1 VDLATQHHLIDRILT
16 HLDRR
21 TTDAG
26 GEERYVP
33 VTDYLD
39 PQLYAA
45 EVEAAHRRRPL
56 IVGHAGQL
64 AEPGDFLTDE
74 VAGTPVLVVRDA
86 AGGVRCHVNVCRHRG
101 FRLVGEDTGTGL
113 REIICGYHAWTY
125 DPTGELRHIPD
136 HKRCFPGVDRSAR
149 GLLPMSAWVDQGF
162 IWVDPATAPSGPP
175 APRATAG
182 PGDTDELD
190 PRLLAELDS
199 YGFAEDSYYGGTVL
213 EGAFNWKLGV
223 EAFLEVY
230 HFQILHPAMKN
241 YVFAP
246 EVALLDHFGDDL
258 RLVAPK
264 KEVTVLA
271 DTPREEWRL
280 RPRVTVV
287 YYLFPGTFLFV
298 EKRHASVLQIRPA
311 GPERSKVMIFHFAR
325 ADGLRRKAALDRN
338 IAAFLQAVDEDLGA
352 CESIQSGLRAGQD
365 QLLFGRNENALHA
378 FREALTRRVAAT
390 DPAETGAARR

>member
-1 VDLATQHHLIDRILT
+1 MDLATQHHLIERILT

-45 EVEAAHRRRPL
+45 EVEAAHRSRPL

-74 VAGTPVLVVRDA
+74 VAGTPVLLVRDA

-101 FRLVGEDTGTGL
+101 FRLVGEPAGTGM
-113 REIICGYHAWTY
+113 REMICGYHAWTY
-125 DPTGELRHIPD
+125 DPTGDLRHIPD
-136 HKRCFPGVDRSAR
+136 QKRCFPGVDKATR

-162 IWVDPATAPSGPP
+162 VWVDPATAPS
-175 APRATAG
+175 APRAAS
-182 PGDTDELD
+182 DELD
-190 PRLLAELDS
+190 PRLLAELAA
-199 YGFAEDSYYGGTVL
+199 YGFAEDSYYGGKAV

-246 EVALLDHFGDDL
+246 EVALIDHFGDDI

-264 KEVTVLA
+264 KEITVLA

-280 RPRVTVV
+280 RSRVTVV
-287 YYLFPGTFLFV
+287 YFFFPGTFLFV
-298 EKRHASVLQIRPA
+298 EKRHASLLQIRPA
-311 GPERSKVMIFHFAR
+311 GPERSTVKVFHFAR
-325 ADGLRRKAALDRN
+325 QDGLRRIGTLDRN
-338 IAAFLQAVDEDLGA
+338 IGGFLQALEEDLAA
-352 CESIQSGLRAGQD
+352 CESIQAGLRSGQD
-365 QLLFGRNENALHA
+365 ELLFGRNENALHF
-378 FREALTRRVAAT
+378 FRDTLARRVAA
-390 DPAETGAARR
+390 ATGRTEVGAGLG

>member
-1 VDLATQHHLIDRILT
+1 MDVATQHQLIERILT

-26 GEERYVP
+26 SEERSVP
-33 VTDYLD
+33 VSDYLD
-39 PQLYAA
+39 PQLHAV

-56 IVGHAGQL
+56 VVGHAGQL
-64 AEPGDFLTDE
+64 SEPGDFLTDE
-74 VAGTPVLVVRDA
+74 VAGTPILVVRDA
-86 AGGVRCHVNVCRHRG
+86 AGAVRCHVNVCRHRG
-101 FRLVGEDTGTGL
+101 FRLVEQDAGTGL
-113 REIICGYHAWTY
+113 REMICGYHAWTY

-136 HKRCFPGVDRSAR
+136 QKRCFPGVDRSAR
-149 GLLPMSAWVDQGF
+149 GLLPMSAWVEQGF
-162 IWVDPATAPSGPP
+162 VWVDPASTPAALP

-182 PGDTDELD
+182 ADELD

-199 YGFAEDSYYGGTVL
+199 YGFAEDTYYGGTVL

-246 EVALLDHFGDDL
+246 EVALLDFFGEDL

-271 DTPREEWRL
+271 DTPREEWLL

-298 EKRHASVLQIRPA
+298 EKRHASMLQIRPV
-311 GPERSKVMIFHFAR
+311 GPERSKVLIFHFAR
-325 ADGLRRKAALDRN
+325 TDGLRRKAALDRN
-338 IAAFLQAVDEDLGA
+338 IGGFMQAVSEDLAA
-352 CESIQSGLRAGQD
+352 CESIQAGLRSGQAE
-365 QLLFGRNENALHA
+365 LLFGRNENALHA
-378 FREALTRRVAAT
+378 FREALSRRVAAAGR
-390 DPAETGAARR
+390 AEVGAGSR

>member
-1 VDLATQHHLIDRILT
+1 VDIATQHQLIDRILT

-45 EVEAAHRRRPL
+45 EVEAAHRSRPL
-56 IVGHAGQL
+56 VVGHASQL
-64 AEPGDFLTDE
+64 AEPGDFLTD
-74 VAGTPVLVVRDA
+74 VVGGTPVLLVRDA

-101 FRLVGEDTGTGL
+101 FRLVDEPAGTGM
-113 REIICGYHAWTY
+113 REMICGYHAWTY

-136 HKRCFPGVDRSAR
+136 QKRCFPGVDRSAR

-162 IWVDPATAPSGPP
+162 IWVDPATAPADWPGP
-175 APRATAG
+175 AG
-182 PGDTDELD
+182 PADELD
-190 PRLLAELDS
+190 PRLLAELAG
-199 YGFAEDSYYGGTVL
+199 YGFADDSYFGGTVID
-213 EGAFNWKLGV
+213 GAFNWKLGV

-246 EVALLDHFGDDL
+246 EVALVDHFGDDV

-264 KEVTVLA
+264 KEITVLA
-271 DTPREEWRL
+271 GTPREDWRL

-287 YYLFPGTFLFV
+287 YFLFPATFLFV

-311 GPERSKVMIFHFAR
+311 GPERSTVKVFHFAR
-325 ADGLRRKAALDRN
+325 QDGLRRLGALERN
-338 IAAFLQAVDEDLGA
+338 IGGFLQALDEDLAA
-352 CESIQSGLRAGQD
+352 CESIQGGLRSGQD

-378 FREALTRRVAAT
+378 FRDTLARRVAAA
-390 DPAETGAARR
+390 AEVGLGVG

>member
-1 VDLATQHHLIDRILT
+1 MDLATQHRLIERILT

-45 EVEAAHRRRPL
+45 EVEAAHRSRPL

-64 AEPGDFLTDE
+64 AEPGDFITDE
-74 VAGTPVLVVRDA
+74 VAGTPVLLVRDA

-101 FRLVGEDTGTGL
+101 FRLVDQPAGSGL
-113 REIICGYHAWTY
+113 REMICGYHAWTY
-125 DPTGELRHIPD
+125 DATGELRHIPD
-136 HKRCFPGVDRSAR
+136 QKRCFPGVDRAAR

-162 IWVDPATAPSGPP
+162 VWVDPATAPS
-175 APRATAG
+175 APRSTA
-182 PGDTDELD
+182 DELD
-190 PRLLAELDS
+190 PRLLAELTC
-199 YGFAEDSYYGGTVL
+199 YGFAEDSYYGGKVVD
-213 EGAFNWKLGV
+213 GAFNWKLGV

-246 EVALLDHFGDDL
+246 EVALIDHFRDDI

-271 DTPREEWRL
+271 DTPREQWRL

-287 YYLFPGTFLFV
+287 YFLFPATFLFV

-311 GPERSKVMIFHFAR
+311 GVDRSTVKVFHFAQQE
-325 ADGLRRKAALDRN
+325 GLRRLGTLDRN
-338 IAAFLQAVDEDLGA
+338 IGGFLQALDEDLAA
-352 CESIQSGLRAGQD
+352 CESIQTGLRSGQD
-365 QLLFGRNENALHA
+365 ALLFGRNENALHA
-378 FREALTRRVAAT
+378 FRDTLARRVAEAAGRRPEVDAT
-390 DPAETGAARR
+390 IG